1 MKRGNLLSTRSRAG
15 RWVIHWQP
23 RQCNAMQRSSMCALC
38 SQRIAADRPESISP
52 MWCQASKVVEQPVR
66 QSSRQAGVPDGYGN
80 HRTCFQAPETTKR
93 AQTNLLHSQ
102 QSVRPPFIYC
112 VRQEE
117 SLPRIGVAQLRH
129 MHRYRKDERSLIVSR
144 RRETSAFRRSFHRLL
159 YFRVSISVIHEHK
172 ARTLQRETDS
182 S

>member
-1 MKRGNLLSTRSRAG
+1 M
-15 RWVIHWQP
+15 
-23 RQCNAMQRSSMCALC
+23 QCSSMCALC
-38 SQRIAADRPESISP
+38 SQRIAADRPESISDVVRRVSE
-52 MWCQASKVVEQPVR
+52 WASKVVKQPVR

-102 QSVRPPFIYC
+102 QSVRPPSIYC

-117 SLPRIGVAQLRH
+117 SLPRIGVAQLRR
-129 MHRYRKDERSLIVSR
+129 MHWYRKDERSLIVSR

-159 YFRVSISVIHEHK
+159 YFRVSMVIHEHK
-172 ARTLQRETDS
+172 ARTLHRETDS